1 MEKREIILNEI
12 LPEITT
18 EKRNKYIEIA
28 STYGDLEGLETDQI
42 ERCINDAYYK
52 YLAINIEDTHK
63 LLTYKKKT
71 GYGSGEAFIEFTFND
86 ATTQGGSASY
96 DITAG
101 LKNFEVKSYPSI
113 NSAIRL
119 GKEGTVTNFKSY
131 ILLLELFLQLNRFI
145 LYYNNYVNNDNCG
158 ILSSMISEA
167 NAIEEYNIIIEQ
179 FNSKQKTDDN
189 ISNLSDLLL
198 SGEFNRNNI
207 SKIDKIFT
215 NINILVDKLN
225 HTNYEYVKLINKNKV
240 YCVKMDSSGEL
251 MIYKDLDNKGY
262 TIKTYNP
269 VDRKE
274 GELELINTLGALKVM
289 LDDAKLL
296 AGNKSF
302 LEYFSDTISDE
313 LSKKFKTHPL
323 ILMNDSPTK
332 TNIACFGVYTNV
344 KFHSI
349 SQSGVKIKV

>member
-1 MEKREIILNEI
+1 MNEI
-12 LPEITT
+12 LPEITK
-18 EKRNKYIEIA
+18 EKKYKYMEIA
-28 STYGDLEGLETDQI
+28 SSYGDLEGLETESI
-42 ERCINDAYYK
+42 ATILNDAYNR
-52 YLAINIEDTHK
+52 YLDISINDTHK

-86 ATTQGGSASY
+86 ASTQGGSTSY

-101 LKNFEVKSYPSI
+101 MKNFEVKSYPSV

-145 LYYNNYVNNDNCG
+145 LYYNNYINNDNYG
-158 ILSSMISEA
+158 ILSSMINEA
-167 NAIEEYNIIIEQ
+167 NAIEEYNVIIEQ
-179 FNSKQKTDDN
+179 FNSKQTNEDNN

-225 HTNYEYVKLINKNKV
+225 NTNYEYVKLINKNKV
-240 YCVKMDSSGEL
+240 YCVKADSNGEL

-289 LDDAKLL
+289 LDDAKVL
-296 AGNKSF
+296 AGDKTF